1 MSEETQKYQEKEN
14 CKHFMNRKE
23 NNPKIGERQKRILE
37 ILAETDGEMTQKEIL
52 DRLNDE
58 FYSAINQ
65 SDIAKDFI
73 KLKIQKHP
81 DRKGYIVSDAKKR
94 RINVDEL
101 VRIAAGANIK
111 KSDIIPDVK
120 MLIIK
125 SNNKGHSHFL
135 SEHLLKMYSDLIVTI
150 QHHENNLIIYYRDIS
165 IDEKTL
171 PEDIK
176 SVLP

>member
-1 MSEETQKYQEKEN
+1 
-14 CKHFMNRKE
+14 MNRKE
-23 NNPKIGERQKRILE
+23 NNPKLELRQQRILE

-58 FYSAINQ
+58 FKSVINQ
-65 SDIAKDFI
+65 SDIAKDI
-73 KLKIQKHP
+73 KKLKLQKHP

-94 RINVDEL
+94 RINIEEL
-101 VRIAAGANIK
+101 VRVAAGANVK
-111 KSDIIPDVK
+111 KSDIIPNVK

-135 SEHLLKMYSDLIVTI
+135 SEHLLKMYSDLIITI
-150 QHHENNLIIYYRDIS
+150 QYHENNLIIYYRDIP